1 MKRTLAMVGVAV
13 LAVVGAVVSAQGP
26 APEAQRGA
34 GPGVNMGQ
42 RGPGRA
48 LGIQGQ
54 GLRQG
59 QGFRRGPQGAMRG
72 RGAGGPGG
80 PGVGRRGG
88 QGFGL
93 RGLNLTEDQKAQVKS
108 IHEKARQDVD
118 AILTPEQKA
127 KRRGGR

>member
-34 GPGVNMGQ
+34 GPGVNMAQ
-42 RGPGRA
+42 RGPGRG

-59 QGFRRGPQGAMRG
+59 PGFRRGPQGAMRG
-72 RGAGGPGG
+72 RGPGGPGG
-80 PGVGRRGG
+80 MARRGG
-88 QGFGL
+88 PGFGL
-93 RGLNLTEDQKAQVKS
+93 RGLDLTDDQKAQIKS
-108 IHEKARQDVD
+108 IHEKARADVD

>member
-34 GPGVNMGQ
+34 GPGVQMSQ
-42 RGPGRA
+42 
-48 LGIQGQ
+48 
-54 GLRQG
+54 
-59 QGFRRGPQGAMRG
+59 RGPQGAMRG

-80 PGVGRRGG
+80 IARRGG
-88 QGFGL
+88 PGFGL
-93 RGLNLTEDQKAQVKS
+93 RGLDLTDDQKAQIKS
-108 IHEKARQDVD
+108 IHEKARADVE

-127 KRRGGR
+127 KRRVGR

>member
-34 GPGVNMGQ
+34 GPGVQMSQ
-42 RGPGRA
+42 
-48 LGIQGQ
+48 
-54 GLRQG
+54 
-59 QGFRRGPQGAMRG
+59 RGPQGAMRG
-72 RGAGGPGG
+72 RGPGGPGG
-80 PGVGRRGG
+80 PGGIARRGG
-88 QGFGL
+88 PGFGL
-93 RGLNLTEDQKAQVKS
+93 RGLDLTDDQKAQIKS
-108 IHEKARQDVD
+108 IHEKARADVE

>member
-13 LAVVGAVVSAQGP
+13 LTVVGAVASAQGP
-26 APEAQRGA
+26 GPDAQRGA
-34 GPGVNMGQ
+34 GPGLNMAQ
-42 RGPGRA
+42 RGPGRGV
-48 LGIQGQ
+48 GIQGQ

-59 QGFRRGPQGAMRG
+59 TGFRRGPQGAMRG
-72 RGAGGPGG
+72 RGPGGPG
-80 PGVGRRGG
+80 GVGRRGG
-88 QGFGL
+88 PGFGL
-93 RGLNLTEDQKAQVKS
+93 RGLDLTEDQKAQIKG

>member
-13 LAVVGAVVSAQGP
+13 LAVVGAVVTAQGP

-34 GPGVNMGQ
+34 GPGVNMAQ

-54 GLRQG
+54 GVRQG
-59 QGFRRGPQGAMRG
+59 PGFRRGPQGAMRG
-72 RGAGGPGG
+72 RGQGG

-88 QGFGL
+88 PGFGL
-93 RGLNLTEDQKAQVKS
+93 RGLDLTDDQKAQIKAV
-108 IHEKARQDVD
+108 HEKARQDVD